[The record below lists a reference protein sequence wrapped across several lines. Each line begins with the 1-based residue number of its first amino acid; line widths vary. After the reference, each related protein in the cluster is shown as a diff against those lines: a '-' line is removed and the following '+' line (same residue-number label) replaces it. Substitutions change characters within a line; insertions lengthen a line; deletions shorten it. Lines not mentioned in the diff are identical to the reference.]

1 MLDGI
6 FHPQVVTHD
15 FECGDTASANFRQQ
29 ALRDDPANGFRQPD
43 ADLLFFRLVEH
54 TDNTIDRL
62 AGVDRVQRA
71 HDQVAGFRGG
81 HADFDSFTVAHFT
94 DENDLRR
101 LAQRGA
107 QAGGE
112 CAEVVSHF
120 PLIERRL
127 LLRVHELDRVFECHD
142 VHRLRFVQ
150 FIQQRSQRRGFSASG
165 RARNQ
170 HESGLLS
177 RSCEKLE
184 EG

>member
-1 MLDGI
+1 M
-6 FHPQVVTHD
+6 QSTH
-15 FECGDTASANFRQQ
+15 
-29 ALRDDPANGFRQPD
+29 
-43 ADLLFFRLVEH
+43 H
-54 TDNTIDRL
+54 K
-62 AGVDRVQRA
+62 
-71 HDQVAGFRGG
+71 VAGFRGG

-170 HESGLLS
+170 HESGLFFRDRMKNGRKVELVDTGNVGRQFS
-177 RSCEKLE
+177 QNDGVVAALREDVHAETRLRPK
-184 EG
+184 